1 MDKKIINT
9 QTVEILR
16 KWAIGRNLEERKSI
30 VKVEYI
36 KLSDWNDGP
45 IHFSGDDECVLIKNK
60 KKVYDVNS
68 FEVVK
73 YWPVPKFHGTHL
85 EIFSNDKRI
94 FGAITQDIEKWCRI
108 YVFNISMKEI
118 LQ

>member
-16 KWAIGRNLEERKSI
+16 KWAIRRDLRERKSI
-30 VKVEYI
+30 VKIEYI
-36 KLSDWNDGP
+36 KLSDWNDRQ
-45 IHFSGDDECVLIKNK
+45 IHFSGEDDYVLIKNK
-60 KKVYDVNS
+60 EKVYGVNS

-73 YWPVPKFHGTHL
+73 YWPIPKFYDTHL
-85 EIFSNDKRI
+85 EFFSNEKRVLD
-94 FGAITQDIEKWCRI
+94 AITQDREKWCLI

-118 LQ
+118 L